1 MSWSYTGAIS
11 LNSSWRSSAAS
22 ALNCSSGRPVTKPFS
37 RVGAGEAV
45 AEAVSPHTTSSV
57 VVLFLLEPLFSSERG
72 GGDGKAWF
80 QAGGHKRAGR
90 EGGRDG
96 G

>member
-1 MSWSYTGAIS
+1 M
-11 LNSSWRSSAAS
+11 NSSWRSSAAS

-57 VVLFLLEPLFSSERG
+57 VVPFLLEPLFSSERG
-72 GGDGKAWF
+72 GGGWEGVVSGWGT
-80 QAGGHKRAGR
+80 QRAGR